1 MNIFDPIFL
10 MIVILIVVIILSV
23 MILYDGFKVRKV
35 IKDTLADVKK
45 ENKHDTIGSNVENIY
60 TLLPNLANFGTLSVT
75 VQLGTHIAL
84 C

>member
-1 MNIFDPIFL
+1 

-45 ENKHDTIGSNVENIY
+45 ENK
-60 TLLPNLANFGTLSVT
+60 
-75 VQLGTHIAL
+75 LGLTF
-84 C
+84 